1 LNPLTRFEGS
11 PLALLPKGRMGDK
24 NTPGSKSSRSSGKAS
39 GLSNSKSPPQ
49 QVLKQISGTIPDTN
63 YEESSKNSD
72 NQDGMHCETPKVFK
86 EDTQIIKMQ
95 NKGPTVSL
103 FPKSGDSSKRDIS

>member
-1 LNPLTRFEGS
+1 LNPLTLFEGS

-49 QVLKQISGTIPDTN
+49 QVLKQISGTTY

-72 NQDGMHCETPKVFK
+72 NQDGMLSETPKVFK

-103 FPKSGDSSKRDIS
+103 FPKSGDSSKRDLS

>member
-1 LNPLTRFEGS
+1 LNPLTLFEGS
-11 PLALLPKGRMGDK
+11 PLAKGRIGDK

-49 QVLKQISGTIPDTN
+49 QVLKQISGTT
-63 YEESSKNSD
+63 ESSKNSD
-72 NQDGMHCETPKVFK
+72 NQDGMLSETPKVFK
-86 EDTQIIKMQ
+86 EDTKMQ

-103 FPKSGDSSKRDIS
+103 FPKSGDSSKRDLS